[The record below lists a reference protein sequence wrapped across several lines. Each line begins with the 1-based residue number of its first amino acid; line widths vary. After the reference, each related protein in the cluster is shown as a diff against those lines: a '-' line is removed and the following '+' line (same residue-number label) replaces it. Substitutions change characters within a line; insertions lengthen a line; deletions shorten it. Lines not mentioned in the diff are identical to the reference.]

1 MSEPIIVTA
10 AERSPIRI
18 RRGVGLGIASFVLS
32 MIAGS
37 WVIILWAVSIGATQ
51 PGSGRAIAIVFF
63 TVCAIIGFVFLALTA
78 VTATFSF
85 TRNLRLGRVWA
96 AIASVV
102 GVVALVG
109 AVVLAVSVAT
119 A

>member
-1 MSEPIIVTA
+1 MNAPITITA

-18 RRGVGLGIASFVLS
+18 RRGVGLGITSFVLS
-32 MIAGS
+32 VIAGS

-63 TVCAIIGFVFLALTA
+63 TLSAIIGFVFLALTA
-78 VTATFSF
+78 IAATFSF
-85 TRNLRLGRVWA
+85 RRNLRLGRVWA
-96 AIASVV
+96 AIASVI

-109 AVVLAVSVAT
+109 AVAVAVSVAT

>member
-1 MSEPIIVTA
+1 MSETIIVTA

-18 RRGVGLGIASFVLS
+18 RRGVGLGITSFVLS
-32 MIAGS
+32 VIAGS

-63 TVCAIIGFVFLALTA
+63 TLSAIIGFVFLALTA
-78 VTATFSF
+78 ITATFSF
-85 TRNLRLGRVWA
+85 RRNVRLGLVWST
-96 AIASVV
+96 IASVI
-102 GVVALVG
+102 GVVALTG